1 MHGIHEWVATS
12 ATSNSLPTSPCL
24 PRIAGRGSRLILPRL
39 CSSLRTSTIS
49 LHLLPSRFSKGKK
62 KLGRVESMRRRLR
75 FRVSRI
81 FSLFLRGEAR
91 ESLLGSAVIT
101 RGLIR
106 PRRNCTLL
114 PPSICA
120 SYPRIKEAYLFARRL
135 PSFSPKLSSPSR
147 IPSKK
152 FGSKNIA
159 EEDPNSNSPPFEP
172 PLLFEKL
179 IVSA

>member
-24 PRIAGRGSRLILPRL
+24 PRVAGRGSRLILPRL

-49 LHLLPSRFSKGKK
+49 LPSPISVLGGKEEA
-62 KLGRVESMRRRLR
+62 LVESTRRRLR
-75 FRVSRI
+75 FRISRI

-91 ESLLGSAVIT
+91 ESLLASAVIT
-101 RGLIR
+101 RGPIR

-114 PPSICA
+114 PPSIYA

-135 PSFSPKLSSPSR
+135 PSFSPKLSSPS
-147 IPSKK
+147 
-152 FGSKNIA
+152 
-159 EEDPNSNSPPFEP
+159 
-172 PLLFEKL
+172 PLSDSLEKIRL
-179 IVSA
+179 